1 MPKTSPHLDTIARA
15 VDAAGPHGVTVKELA
30 VLLAGVVG
38 EWAINKQAGKLSQT
52 GRITRQW
59 EYYDAGLKGPI
70 GRWRYFP
77 A

>member
-1 MPKTSPHLDTIARA
+1 MPKVSPHLELIATTI
-15 VDAAGPHGVTVKELA
+15 DQAGPAGVTIKELSIQ
-30 VLLAGVVG
+30 LAGTIG
-38 EWAINKQAGKLSQT
+38 EWAINKQSGKLAQI
-52 GRITRQW
+52 GRVSRKW